1 MNYPLISEYIEAIK
15 SAEDNFKELSYLR
28 PVLGDDGLPVMTSGN
43 FAVVFK
49 MKDERNWK
57 FYAVKCFTKEQ
68 EGRAEAYREIAKELK
83 DVSSPYLVSIRY
95 LDKELFV
102 DTDQSAETEF
112 PVLLMDWVDGIT
124 LDKYILQNLSNTK
137 LLQDMTYRFS
147 RMAKWLLS
155 QSFAHGDLKPDNILV
170 KRNCQIVLVDYDGMY
185 VPAMKGQKALEI
197 GSPNFRH
204 PRRAEEE
211 FDGNIDNF
219 SIVVIL
225 LSLKSI
231 SLNPK
236 LFSNFVGSDRLLFC
250 ERDYHAINENKI
262 LPLLNSVL
270 YDRDVATLLGTF
282 LLLLYNNMPSSL
294 SSIIDIQQNNYE
306 NTKKYSESQL
316 KEKLL
321 HFLSSIDIYPPKI
334 VYLISDL
341 FNNDIRNYWLPQHI
355 WRKFSVSPVFWN
367 QDDYKS
373 MYSWSKNFDSVLY
386 SVDGEFSKKSRYNSF
401 AMRYSSDL
409 KPNLHYLVNYM
420 FDILNEMGVLVFFVD
435 NVDKLLEMCR
445 DKYHYE
451 FNKDDL
457 PF

>member
-15 SAEDNFKELSYLR
+15 SAEDNFKELNYLR
-28 PVLGDDGLPVMTSGN
+28 PVLCEDGTPVMTSGN

-49 MKDERNWK
+49 MKDERDGK

-68 EGRAEAYREIAKELK
+68 EGRAEAYREITKELK
-83 DVSSPYLVSIRY
+83 KVSSPYLVSIRY
-95 LDKELFV
+95 LEKELFV
-102 DTDQSAETEF
+102 DTGQTTETEF

-124 LDKYILQNLSNTK
+124 LDKYILQNLSDTK

-155 QSFAHGDLKPDNILV
+155 QNFAHGDLKPDNILI

-197 GSPNFRH
+197 GRPNFWH

-211 FDGNIDNF
+211 FDVNIDNF

-225 LSLKSI
+225 LSLKAI
-231 SLNPK
+231 SLKPK
-236 LFSNFVGSDRLLFC
+236 LFSSFVGSDRLLFC
-250 ERDYHAINENKI
+250 EKDYQVINENKI

-294 SSIIDIQQNNYE
+294 SSIIDIQQIYSD

-334 VYLISDL
+334 VYLIPDL
-341 FNNDIRNYWLPQHI
+341 FNKDIRNYWLPQHI

-373 MYSWSKNFDSVLY
+373 MYSWSKDFDSVFY

-401 AMRYSSDL
+401 AIRYSSDL

-420 FDILNEMGVLVFFVD
+420 FDILNEMGVLVYFVD
-435 NVDKLLEMCR
+435 NFDKLLEMCR

-451 FNKDDL
+451 LDKNNL

>member
-1 MNYPLISEYIEAIK
+1 MNYPLLSEYIEAIR
-15 SAEDNFKELSYLR
+15 SAEDNFGELSYLK

-49 MKDERNWK
+49 MKDEQSGK

-102 DTDQSAETEF
+102 DTDQTTETEF

-204 PRRAEEE
+204 PRRAEEK

-225 LSLKSI
+225 LSLKAI
-231 SLNPK
+231 SLNPE
-236 LFSNFVGSDRLLFC
+236 LFSSFVGSDRLLFC
-250 ERDYHAINENKI
+250 ERDYQVINENKI
-262 LPLLNSVL
+262 LPLLNSFL
-270 YDRDVATLLGTF
+270 YDNEIASLLGAF

-294 SSIIDIQQNNYE
+294 SSIIDIQQKDYD

-316 KEKLL
+316 KEILL
-321 HFLSSIDIYPPKI
+321 HFLSSINIYPPKI
-334 VYLISDL
+334 VYLIPDL

-355 WRKFSVSPVFWN
+355 WRKFSVNPVFWN

-373 MYSWSKNFDSVLY
+373 MFSWSKDFDSVFY

-420 FDILNEMGVLVFFVD
+420 FDILNEMGVLIYFAN

-451 FNKDDL
+451 LNKDDL